1 MMHGADV
8 TTFPPYGRSLI
19 KLIIIVFFAGKESSS
34 SSLMGC
40 LFIGNNLNI
49 QQDADNHHHS
59 PDFTMYTLEVA
70 CKQF

>member
-8 TTFPPYGRSLI
+8 TTFPPHGRSLI

-49 QQDADNHHHS
+49 QVSH
-59 PDFTMYTLEVA
+59 TT
-70 CKQF
+70 